1 MPIAVI
7 LDLSGGTLDQY
18 DQVGQR
24 LGFTKGGSGPP
35 GMLFHW
41 VTKSD
46 DGIRVVDIWE
56 SRERFERFS
65 EETIGPA
72 SQEVGL
78 PAPSRVRFC
87 DVHNHLTA
95 G

>member
-1 MPIAVI
+1 M
-7 LDLSGGTLDQY
+7 
-18 DQVGQR
+18 
-24 LGFTKGGSGPP
+24 
-35 GMLFHW
+35 
-41 VTKSD
+41 TKSD

-72 SQEVGL
+72 SREVGF